1 MRPFVVVVFEQNV
14 QQERLQRPSAFTEV
28 MLIVYCGKCS
38 LSIFPVTS
46 RQLPCG
52 KRIKMIDELQ
62 KLTRE
67 ACWADASEMLYKHW
81 ISVSQ
86 SIFPAN
92 VPKPWEA
99 VADEAKIES
108 DVLYPLAAMFCVDG
122 SSRPADDGRPDI
134 SLRRLREL
142 VDIDDSKARSGQI
155 CGKIFKNG
163 EPNYTCKQCA
173 TDSTCVL
180 CYECFINS
188 GHVNH
193 KYKMHTSM
201 GGGYCDCGDK
211 EAWSTHY
218 ACRLHSVN
226 APSPEEGVEDELA
239 RAGLPPR
246 IATRFH
252 RLSLIALKFAVNVLC
267 WDRADQFPSTIDER
281 HLPTA
286 QETTFQTVLY
296 NDETHTYDGVIRA
309 LTLAINHCSEANAMR
324 LATIVDREGRTI
336 VASGLREHCEAIK
349 SEIEKRTKK
358 DSNQRT
364 QKTGPLL
371 VKVFPSTLSALQLL
385 SIRLL
390 GWLSTQ
396 AQEFPPF
403 AVILSESLLFG
414 CPDCDQ
420 VPALGR
426 ARLGH
431 LEKVCDC
438 ALPSHIVY
446 LMVFDRRLWKSARI
460 AFHQLLMSTVLMDL
474 DHKNA
479 FGRLLVRNYNVIFD
493 DFIEDDHEHSVS
505 VTSMTVQ
512 IFSVPTVARRLISEE
527 NALYVCMEYLR
538 DFCTRR
544 YLAASPHNEHIKQL
558 NFSNDTYPAVL
569 RRALYSLNDIGYLL
583 TQVPRD
589 GSEWTA
595 LLREGFVHGA
605 HTFLRFLNCMQT
617 MDEVKRQSTEHQL
630 MESEWETAFNI
641 FLRMQEP
648 LSLLLAWAR
657 TDSHVQLNLFLKTM
671 QLMWGHCELRNEFKA
686 KRNRVEVNGHHAFCI
701 PFEVSRNA
709 VSVHQPL
716 WRFLA
721 GLMCAS
727 ADILRFYTTDDASKF
742 DISAAENAN
751 KLVEQVLAGHLRL
764 NISGMRTFLL
774 EMPLRVLVLNA
785 QVSAAQLWRRNGFSL
800 INQVHNYASC
810 LCRTE
815 MFDRD
820 IQTLQVVGATME
832 PNKFLIRLLDRF
844 GLAKWAAIGFEELS
858 TQPGAIEGTN
868 QEESGK
874 IFSVLA
880 EEIYHLL
887 IILLGERYSVGI
899 SIEATPEK
907 ALEREIVHILSTGPK
922 PFSHIEKHM
931 PNDPAF
937 QRLPLDTAVRSVS
950 DFKRPV
956 SAASGQFH
964 LKDSLRT
971 QYNAF
976 FWHYS
981 KHLISLAE
989 QQQQKVRSGLSRELK
1004 ACPPPKPPPFA
1015 PFFAPLLRIME
1026 SDLFVKLIRV
1036 VFERV
1041 AKRSRFVSDGL
1052 FYRTLFLTGMALNEQ
1067 ESAHLRNESFNFL
1080 RMAKAEGI
1088 FDFLV
1093 RLQDKPEAEAHN
1105 DLLWWIM
1112 KHYTE
1117 VSALYKSEDGPTGVL
1132 PDTNVQLGGEDGA
1145 RKSAQRAAVAAQK
1158 RQLALER
1165 MRKLQ
1170 TAFKTKH
1177 PDQTENTPTGP
1188 QGVRAPKAD
1197 DGPLGD
1203 IDEGEPAV
1211 LAPGSG
1217 FPVCCGPTKSRVELR
1232 PQPSIKCILCQEDE
1246 CISFD
1251 GSEMVC
1257 SAFVQNSSL
1266 FARQCIPTKHLLSHG
1281 QPTNAVDELLNIFAP
1296 VDLPQEL
1303 HVSTCSH
1310 LMHFSCY
1317 KQFIDSSN
1325 ARERLRR
1332 PNILNS
1338 RMLNVE
1344 ANEYLCPLC
1353 KRVSNCALPVF
1364 PPPVHSLADVFGFSV
1379 DSGNDERSDGIS
1391 FSDWVFDLRTAI
1403 SQPIQSAQSSPDKQQ
1418 SAAKGHSRKR
1428 SYSERTLT
1436 ELAKDASESASNS
1449 GDNQQQHQADA
1460 GPTTAGVSH
1469 SSVSSLPSALESVQ
1483 LMEIMMAGHQQL
1495 QQQQNQSDHSSRT
1508 SMNEA
1513 IIGQIQAAESNMLS
1527 GGRAA
1532 IVQQLM
1538 SYVFGSKK
1546 MSPKDI
1552 SQTNVPSSVRH
1563 WEILQPLLSAF
1574 ARTAVRKEST
1584 HQSASSSQ
1592 NLARVSPFARLSEL
1606 LNVLRSCSF
1615 VVRSL
1620 SAVLEAENKPL
1631 FGAFNTR
1638 QRDCLNAYVR
1648 LAMIMPFN
1656 CQPTVLRLLVFRL
1669 LSPLLVPPI
1678 SAEEDTASLSS
1689 STGAT
1694 TSKTATAITMPS
1706 LPQQQQQLPKSPL
1719 YSQLEQALRTE
1730 VGIMHIDM
1738 LTLAVELVMCIGWT
1752 WVYGNRV
1759 LHSMYEPDTVWKVAD
1774 GSIDELYAVRLTLLA
1789 HIFQIVEM
1797 HEPEYESSVAPSVVV
1812 PLLAASTDSD
1822 DGKAS
1827 DFMVS
1832 MELLRRLFP
1841 HHHLWKWTQQS
1852 ERALYDRIHHAAISF
1867 LRPLAILYSAIT
1879 LVPPPESLKDPSLDS
1894 FVPLCRYLGLPSTL
1908 PELFT
1913 GAQVEQLFQMWSMP
1927 HQRFKQNQRD
1937 LIALHLPLRVNTLI
1951 ELPNDYS
1958 ELVKMTVNFRC
1969 PEVKELTSTIPT
1981 LCLNCGEMLCSQGY
1995 CCQKMVDGHSVGACN
2010 AHMSRCQSSSGVFLR
2025 IRECQIICLLVTGGG
2040 ELTRGCFKAAPYVD
2054 EFGETD
2060 PGFRR
2065 GNPMHLNRELYWK
2078 MQRLWLHQEIAE
2090 EIINQYELNYR
2101 NIAFEWNNF

>member
-1 MRPFVVVVFEQNV
+1 M
-14 QQERLQRPSAFTEV
+14 
-28 MLIVYCGKCS
+28 
-38 LSIFPVTS
+38 
-46 RQLPCG
+46 
-52 KRIKMIDELQ
+52 
-62 KLTRE
+62 
-67 ACWADASEMLYKHW
+67 
-81 ISVSQ
+81 
-86 SIFPAN
+86 
-92 VPKPWEA
+92 
-99 VADEAKIES
+99 
-108 DVLYPLAAMFCVDG
+108 
-122 SSRPADDGRPDI
+122 
-134 SLRRLREL
+134 
-142 VDIDDSKARSGQI
+142 
-155 CGKIFKNG
+155 
-163 EPNYTCKQCA
+163 
-173 TDSTCVL
+173 
-180 CYECFINS
+180 
-188 GHVNH
+188 
-193 KYKMHTSM
+193 
-201 GGGYCDCGDK
+201 
-211 EAWSTHY
+211 
-218 ACRLHSVN
+218 
-226 APSPEEGVEDELA
+226 
-239 RAGLPPR
+239 
-246 IATRFH
+246 
-252 RLSLIALKFAVNVLC
+252 
-267 WDRADQFPSTIDER
+267 
-281 HLPTA
+281 
-286 QETTFQTVLY
+286 
-296 NDETHTYDGVIRA
+296 
-309 LTLAINHCSEANAMR
+309 
-324 LATIVDREGRTI
+324 
-336 VASGLREHCEAIK
+336 
-349 SEIEKRTKK
+349 
-358 DSNQRT
+358 
-364 QKTGPLL
+364 
-371 VKVFPSTLSALQLL
+371 
-385 SIRLL
+385 
-390 GWLSTQ
+390 
-396 AQEFPPF
+396 
-403 AVILSESLLFG
+403 
-414 CPDCDQ
+414 
-420 VPALGR
+420 
-426 ARLGH
+426 
-431 LEKVCDC
+431 
-438 ALPSHIVY
+438 
-446 LMVFDRRLWKSARI
+446 
-460 AFHQLLMSTVLMDL
+460 
-474 DHKNA
+474 
-479 FGRLLVRNYNVIFD
+479 
-493 DFIEDDHEHSVS
+493 
-505 VTSMTVQ
+505 
-512 IFSVPTVARRLISEE
+512 
-527 NALYVCMEYLR
+527 
-538 DFCTRR
+538 
-544 YLAASPHNEHIKQL
+544 
-558 NFSNDTYPAVL
+558 
-569 RRALYSLNDIGYLL
+569 GYLL

-595 LLREGFVHGA
+595 SLREGFVHGA
-605 HTFLRFLNCMQT
+605 HTFLRFLNCMQA

-641 FLRMQEP
+641 FLRLQEP

-657 TDSHVQLNLFLKTM
+657 TDSRVQLNLFLKTM
-671 QLMWGHCELRNEFKA
+671 QLMWGHCELRNEFKG

-701 PFEVSRNA
+701 PFEVSHSA

-742 DISAAENAN
+742 DISNAENAN
-751 KLVEQVLAGHLRL
+751 QLVEQVLAGHLRL

-785 QVSAAQLWRRNGFSL
+785 QV
-800 INQVHNYASC
+800 HNYSSC

-820 IQTLQVVGATME
+820 IQTLQVHEHFLLFESNNNKQQVVGATMD

-899 SIEATPEK
+899 SEEATPEK

-989 QQQQKVRSGLSRELK
+989 QHQQKVRSGLSRELK
-1004 ACPPPKPPPFA
+1004 ACPPPMPPPFA

-1067 ESAHLRNESFNFL
+1067 KSAHLRNESFNFL

-1112 KHYTE
+1112 KHYSE
-1117 VSALYKSEDGPTGVL
+1117 VSALCTSEDGTSGDGPTGVL
-1132 PDTNVQLGGEDGA
+1132 PDANVQLGGEDGA
-1145 RKSAQRAAVAAQK
+1145 RKSAQRAAVATQK

-1188 QGVRAPKAD
+1188 QGVRLPKAD
-1197 DGPLGD
+1197 NGSLGET
-1203 IDEGEPAV
+1203 IDESEPAV

-1353 KRVSNCALPVF
+1353 KRVLCLF
-1364 PPPVHSLADVFGFSV
+1364 FH
-1379 DSGNDERSDGIS
+1379 R
-1391 FSDWVFDLRTAI
+1391 R
-1403 SQPIQSAQSSPDKQQ
+1403 QPIQSAQSSPDKQQ
-1418 SAAKGHSRKR
+1418 LAAKGHSRKR

-1436 ELAKDASESASNS
+1436 EFAKDAFESTTNS

-1460 GPTTAGVSH
+1460 GPTTTGVSH

-1495 QQQQNQSDHSSRT
+1495 QQQQNQSDHSSP

-1513 IIGQIQAAESNMLS
+1513 IIGQIQAAEPSTS
-1527 GGRAA
+1527 VKQTFRPA
-1532 IVQQLM
+1532 
-1538 SYVFGSKK
+1538 F
-1546 MSPKDI
+1546 DI
-1552 SQTNVPSSVRH
+1552 GKFCNH
-1563 WEILQPLLSAF
+1563 CYPLLQG
-1574 ARTAVRKEST
+1574 KEST
-1584 HQSASSSQ
+1584 HQPASSSQ

-1620 SAVLEAENKPL
+1620 SAVLEAEKKPL

-1669 LSPLLVPPI
+1669 LSPLLMPPI
-1678 SAEEDTASLSS
+1678 SAEEDTASSGS

-1694 TSKTATAITMPS
+1694 TSKTATAITMSS

-1738 LTLAVELVMCIGWT
+1738 LTLAVELVLCIGWT

-1774 GSIDELYAVRLTLLA
+1774 GSIDELLSKCMSLT
-1789 HIFQIVEM
+1789 E
-1797 HEPEYESSVAPSVVV
+1797 
-1812 PLLAASTDSD
+1812 SD

-1827 DFMVS
+1827 DFMGS

-1852 ERALYDRIHHAAISF
+1852 ESALYERIHHAAISF

-1908 PELFT
+1908 SELFA

-1927 HQRFKQNQRD
+1927 QRFKQNQRD

-1995 CCQKMVDGHSVGACN
+1995 CCQKLVDGRSVGACN